1 MDPSGALKISRL
13 FKVQYGGDGV
23 DFVDQLNYQFTSG
36 MLIVFIVMI
45 GFRQYVGK
53 PLHCWVPQEF
63 TSSWEDYAENLCWV
77 QNTYF
82 LLPNEAIPE
91 EDFEMLRV
99 RHISYYQWVAIVL
112 AGQAMMAWVPQMF
125 WRVWSKR
132 VPVLLRNAREAAVP
146 DKETRHKAISCLV
159 AALEEVSE
167 ASRRFR
173 RTRGVFKRC
182 LRGAPPTTQ
191 ITLLFLFVRFLFIA
205 NNVGQIYIMRRF
217 IGTNDTMFGLH
228 VFQELMTGSQWEV
241 SGLFPRVTYCDVK
254 VRKLGQLKPASYT
267 LQCVLPVNYFIEKV
281 YVFLWFWFILV
292 AGITALNTLQWMFNV
307 CVPYRRVYFIRQYL
321 KALKQLS
328 HTEETECARFV
339 NNDLGCDGVFLLQ
352 AVSRISSDLIVLDV
366 TGMLWSNYQRA
377 KITGTEGDITRFIES
392 INRVGGGA
400 GV

>member
-1 MDPSGALKISRL
+1 MDPGGALKISRL
-13 FKVQYGGDGV
+13 FKVHYGGDGV

-36 MLIVFIVMI
+36 MIIVFIVMI

-167 ASRRFR
+167 ASKRFR

-217 IGTNDTMFGLH
+217 IGTNDTLFGLH
-228 VFQELMTGSQWEV
+228 VFQELLTGSQWEV

-254 VRKLGQLKPASYT
+254 VRKLGQLKPASDTY
-267 LQCVLPVNYFIEKV
+267 
-281 YVFLWFWFILV
+281 
-292 AGITALNTLQWMFNV
+292 
-307 CVPYRRVYFIRQYL
+307 IR
-321 KALKQLS
+321 
-328 HTEETECARFV
+328 
-339 NNDLGCDGVFLLQ
+339 
-352 AVSRISSDLIVLDV
+352 
-366 TGMLWSNYQRA
+366 
-377 KITGTEGDITRFIES
+377 
-392 INRVGGGA
+392 
-400 GV
+400 